1 MERRHSGGS
10 KVIASTWGAAEEDD
24 NDNDG
29 KGDDNGVDGGSD
41 YRWQGGP
48 VTAGYAQSRARWRQW
63 AEEEG
68 MTTRGKE
75 DAGDVKRLR
84 AATTTAGGSGDRAMA
99 LKERKW
105 LEREAVMMMQWQG
118 GVAMVRLA
126 VLVDADSEEGRDTD
140 WPKRNQCSTDSYHTT

>member
-1 MERRHSGGS
+1 MERRRNGGS
-10 KVIASTWGAAEEDD
+10 KVIASAWGAAEEDD

-48 VTAGYAQSRARWRQW
+48 VTAGYAQSRAR

-75 DAGDVKRLR
+75 DAGNEKRLR
-84 AATTTAGGSGDRAMA
+84 EATTAVGGSGDRVMA

-105 LEREAVMMMQWQG
+105 LEREAVTMMQWQG

-126 VLVDADSEEGRDTD
+126 VLVDADSEEGRDAD
-140 WPKRNQCSTDSYHTT
+140 WPKRN